1 MSLESSSHCAEIC
14 IGLAGQ
20 SLAYWDRGLRD
31 YIEMGLAVIT
41 LMRVEIHACQ
51 EGSRLRDLPREGPAE
66 RPRIPAQVTPAHVPA
81 HVPEICFETGRTYID
96 FQTEFGISGI
106 SILEIYI
113 DFDWTISANV
123 ATKVQRSANQDW
135 DTIPEI

>member
-51 EGSRLRDLPREGPAE
+51 EGSRLRDLPREGPAHF
-66 RPRIPAQVTPAHVPA
+66 PAHA
-81 HVPEICFETGRTYID
+81 PEICFETGRTYIN
-96 FQTEFGISGI
+96 FQTKFGISGI